1 MSDFINNLMKSEISK
16 IRGKKMS
23 FYGLVLKN
31 PFRNRTRMVL
41 SVIGIAI
48 GIATIVAL
56 GMVTEGLKESLEEQ
70 LKAGGADFVVMKNT
84 SSESASPTI
93 KQERIDEIAKMNGVK
108 QAAGILTSSRMVGDS
123 QLGLVGINQKDL
135 NMMGAK
141 LTQGNNYSDDKN
153 EMILGKLAAEKMNKK
168 VGDTITLNG
177 EKYTITG
184 IFETGNKEIDTSAA
198 MPLAKVQK
206 MDENDGKVHF
216 IYVKINNN
224 ADVNAITKGV
234 EKAYP
239 GELTTIASLEDFQ
252 RANGGLNMVETASMA
267 ISLLAI
273 VIGGIGI
280 INTMIMSVFER
291 TREIGVLKAVGWKGK
306 RILGMILG
314 ESIVLTFLAGIVG
327 IVLGVIGIEAIITLT
342 NTTMLLKFTPALALK
357 ALGIAVIVGI
367 IGGIYPAYRAS
378 RLPPTEALRYE

>member
-1 MSDFINNLMKSEISK
+1 
-16 IRGKKMS
+16 MS

-31 PFRNRTRMVL
+31 PFRNRTRLVL

-93 KQERIDEIAKMNGVK
+93 KQERVDEIAKMNGVK

-123 QLGLVGINQKDL
+123 QLGLVGINQRDL

-141 LTQGNNYSDDKN
+141 LTPGNNYSDDKN

-327 IVLGVIGIEAIITLT
+327 IVLGLIGIEAIITLT